1 MSIAIKTCDILIFKI
16 DEKILPY
23 VVQDISN
30 LIGLGLA
37 LKLVEHYKGTSMWIP
52 SQFRPDYHLVYII
65 GADAMIKL
73 IEAYGGDRLEIP
85 KCDDA
90 LRLVRNFKICES
102 DKSQAQLAR
111 EYNLTV
117 RQIRN
122 IQCDMPED
130 DRQEDLF

>member
-1 MSIAIKTCDILIFKI
+1 MVMVKTADYLTIKI

-23 VVQDISN
+23 VIQDLIH
-30 LIGLGLA
+30 LIGWEA
-37 LKLVEHYKGTSMWIP
+37 TMTLVDHYKGTSMWVP
-52 SQFRPDYHLVYII
+52 SVYKPDHILV
-65 GADAMIKL
+65 KL
-73 IEAYGGDRLEIP
+73 IGHEATVKLMTAYVGERFEIP

-90 LRLVRNFKICES
+90 MRAVRNFKICES

-122 IQCDMPED
+122 IQNDMPED
-130 DRQEDLF
+130 DRQEALF

>member
-1 MSIAIKTCDILIFKI
+1 MSIAIKSCDILTFKI

-37 LKLVEHYKGTSMWIP
+37 LKLVEHYKGTSMWVP

-65 GADAMIKL
+65 GHEAMIKL
-73 IEAYGGDRLEIP
+73 IEAYGGERLEIP

-90 LRLVRNFKICES
+90 MRAVRNFRICES
-102 DKSQAQLAR
+102 DKSQSQLAH

-122 IQCDMPED
+122 IQCDIED
-130 DRQEDLF
+130 DRQEGLF

>member
-1 MSIAIKTCDILIFKI
+1 MSIAIKTCDILTFKI

-23 VVQDISN
+23 IVQDISN

-52 SQFRPDYHLVYII
+52 SQFRPDYHLVFLI
-65 GADAMIKL
+65 GAEAMIKL
-73 IEAYGGDRLEIP
+73 IKAYGGERLDIP

-90 LRLVRNFKICES
+90 MRAIRNFKICES
-102 DKSQAQLAR
+102 DKCQSKLAH

-130 DRQEDLF
+130 DKQENLF

>member
-1 MSIAIKTCDILIFKI
+1 MSIAIKTCDILTFKI

-65 GADAMIKL
+65 GHEAMIKL
-73 IEAYGGDRLEIP
+73 IEAYGGERLEIP

-90 LRLVRNFKICES
+90 VRAVRNFKICES
-102 DKSQAQLAR
+102 DKSQSQLAH

-122 IQCDMPED
+122 IQCDIED
-130 DRQEDLF
+130 DRQGDLF